1 MVHYT
6 FKHHLWINIEHSIM
20 FDANPFS
27 NIILHIFKPIWCD
40 ITLHQYHKI
49 CIYIYCLIVSYHI
62 VWLHIYIYTYI
73 HINNTHI
80 LFDFINIYI
89 GIYILYCMS
98 IIILYYT
105 TMICYFA
112 IDTHIYIIH
121 YIQWNIC
128 IVLSG
133 YSLVTGLS
141 HDIEGTHWHATVCLI
156 DSGLYCPIL
165 LVPLVM
171 YSYHMTYALI
181 YWIDTHLKSTTYST
195 KILIVVYHHI
205 IILLLYYWYTFF
217 YTYIC
222 I

>member
-1 MVHYT
+1 MLIHFQTLYYIYSNQYDVILLY
-6 FKHHLWINIEHSIM
+6 INIIKYVYIYIVLLYH
-20 FDANPFS
+20 
-27 NIILHIFKPIWCD
+27 IILFD
-40 ITLHQYHKI
+40 
-49 CIYIYCLIVSYHI
+49 YIY
-62 VWLHIYIYTYI
+62 IYIYTYI

-80 LFDFINIYI
+80 LFDFINIYIYI